1 MIAIT
6 DEESFEEV
14 WVSSN
19 YTAVFC
25 TEEEKQNYLRFLQS
39 RKEIPNG
46 MSIVTIK
53 RKLDRRHTKKEIMNA
68 TPDQLRKMVN

>member
-1 MIAIT
+1 MMISS

-19 YTAVFC
+19 YTVVFC
-25 TEEEKQNYLRFLQS
+25 TEEEKQRYLRFLES

-46 MSIVTIK
+46 MSIVIIK
-53 RKLDRRHTKKEIMNA
+53 RRLDRRHGQKRDHECNT
-68 TPDQLRKMVN
+68 

>member
-1 MIAIT
+1 MVSSE
-6 DEESFEEV
+6 EESFEEV

-19 YTAVFC
+19 YTTVFC

-39 RKEIPNG
+39 RKEIPSG
-46 MSIVTIK
+46 MSIVIIK
-53 RKLDRRHTKKEIMNA
+53 RKLDRRHTKKEIMSA

>member
-1 MIAIT
+1 MMIAS
-6 DEESFEEV
+6 DEESFEDV

-19 YTAVFC
+19 YTVVFC
-25 TEEEKQNYLRFLQS
+25 TEEEKRRYLHFLES

-46 MSIVTIK
+46 MSIVIIK
-53 RKLDRRHTKKEIMNA
+53 RRLDRRYSKKEIMSA